1 MLKSCG
7 EHVQLLS
14 FPNHVPPSKLIR
26 LDHCRNVIQ
35 LDIPTTKLDF
45 EQVRSVLDNMKQ
57 LQKLDTKWIRETW
70 RLLTLT
76 FNTNLKELTVQVK
89 MYVLGGNLGYC
100 MVNVGPFVVPMYSWV
115 IEWMGNGFVP
125 QHINFIIKL

>member
-26 LDHCRNVIQ
+26 LDHCRNMIQ
-35 LDIPTTKLDF
+35 LEIPTTKLDF

-89 MYVLGGNLGYC
+89 IDVLGGT
-100 MVNVGPFVVPMYSWV
+100 
-115 IEWMGNGFVP
+115 
-125 QHINFIIKL
+125 